1 MCGAL
6 RPRSAQVGLSNG
18 KEFSYRENF
27 PWGRKRESE
36 YERDD
41 TKRRDLVFVTRHSS
55 FRHSEYYALG
65 CESQKAV

>member
-1 MCGAL
+1 MRSPEAAL
-6 RPRSAQVGLSNG
+6 RTRGVVEWKGI
-18 KEFSYRENF
+18 SYRENF

-41 TKRRDLVFVTRHSS
+41 AKRRDLVFVTRHSS